1 MNDSG
6 PQLLLEKKYFIV
18 TIFGIYEV
26 GRPNS
31 IPEAVY
37 ALFKVVF

>member
-18 TIFGIYEV
+18 TIFGMRC
-26 GRPNS
+26 GDQ
-31 IPEAVY
+31 IPY
-37 ALFKVVF
+37 LKLLTPYSK